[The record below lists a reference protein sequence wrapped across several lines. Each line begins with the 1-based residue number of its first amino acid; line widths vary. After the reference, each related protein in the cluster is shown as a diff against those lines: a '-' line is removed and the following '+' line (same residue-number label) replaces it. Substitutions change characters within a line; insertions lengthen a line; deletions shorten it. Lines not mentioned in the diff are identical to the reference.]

1 VAAFVFPES
10 GQSIF
15 FIFIIHSYSGE
26 TVGMGAF
33 KEVSK
38 IAGAF
43 VGVIVG
49 AGFASGQEILQFF
62 ASFGSIGLV
71 GCVVA
76 GVVFVLLS
84 MAFSTM
90 GQRLKAGS
98 HKEVVTAMLG
108 KYAGAVFDLLITFF
122 LFAITVVM
130 LAGAGSLL
138 HQWLGVPEVW
148 GSVIATVATVLI
160 VCLDVRRVITFIG
173 AVTPFLMFMTV
184 VVAGYVLLTPHP
196 DIATLQEATASQPKG
211 AGHWFIAALLYV
223 SYNTVAGM
231 PFLVIMGGQASSRR
245 VALWGGIIG
254 GLLLGMLMLLIASSM
269 FLRIDTIGGLPMPM
283 LSIATQISP
292 WLGHLMSLVIFG
304 MILNTAVGMLYAF
317 MARITTPNTNRFRV
331 GTAVAGVVALA
342 GSFVGFI
349 QLVGLVY
356 PIYGYIGFVLM
367 ALGLVGWIRM
377 ARKSS
382 AVANA

>member
-1 VAAFVFPES
+1 
-10 GQSIF
+10 
-15 FIFIIHSYSGE
+15 
-26 TVGMGAF
+26 MGSF

-62 ASFGSIGLV
+62 ASFGSMGLV

-76 GVVFVLLS
+76 GIVFVLLS

-90 GQRLKAGS
+90 GQLLLANS
-98 HKEVVTAMLG
+98 HREVINAMLG
-108 KYAGAVFDLLITFF
+108 KHLGAVFDLLITFF

-138 HQWLGVPEVW
+138 NQWLGVPELW
-148 GSVIATVATVLI
+148 GSVIATIATVLI
-160 VCLDVRRVITFIG
+160 VCLDVASVISFIG
-173 AVTPFLMFMTV
+173 AVTPFLMFMTI
-184 VVAGYVLLTPHP
+184 VVAGYVLMTPHP
-196 DIATLQEATASQPKG
+196 DYAALQVAAEAQPKG
-211 AGHWFIAALLYV
+211 ASQWLVAALLYV

-231 PFLVIMGGQASSRR
+231 PFLVIMGGQASSRK
-245 VALWGGIIG
+245 VALWGGILG
-254 GLLLGMLMLLIASSM
+254 GLLLSVLMLLIASAM
-269 FLRIDTIGGLPMPM
+269 YLRMDTIGGLSMPM

-317 MARITTPNTNRFRV
+317 MARIVPAGTRQFRI

-349 QLVGLVY
+349 KLVGLVY

-367 ALGLVGWIRM
+367 ALGLIGWIRM
-377 ARKSS
+377 ARKSGAMAGAS
-382 AVANA
+382 LR

>member
-1 VAAFVFPES
+1 
-10 GQSIF
+10 
-15 FIFIIHSYSGE
+15 
-26 TVGMGAF
+26 MGAF

-160 VCLDVRRVITFIG
+160 VCLDVRSVITFIG

-269 FLRIDTIGGLPMPM
+269 FLRIDTISGLPMPM

-317 MARITTPNTNRFRV
+317 MARITTPNTTRFRV
-331 GTAVAGVVALA
+331 GTAIAGVVALA